1 MSTTQELL
9 APEAKETPS
18 LAIPDGTEYSQWLWM
33 GRNLVTQKN
42 HIDWLIADWVTFGRE
57 RFPEQVELALADV
70 VDDDRH
76 LKRLER
82 TVRAFP
88 PHLRHAGL
96 SFDHHAHVAS
106 LPVQEALPLL
116 REAGERKLSAR
127 GFRLLAM
134 DFKVEHSHILPR
146 EEDAEDD
153 ALLALVR
160 SWNRAPVAVR
170 TDFAEMMR
178 ESGYGLIEFEAGRSE

>member
-1 MSTTQELL
+1 MSTTKELL

-18 LAIPDGTEYSQWLWM
+18 LAIPEGTEYSQWLWM

-42 HIDWLIADWVTFGRE
+42 HIDWLIADWVVFGRE
-57 RFPEQVELALADV
+57 KFPEQVELALADV

-116 REAGERKLSAR
+116 REAGEMRTSLRRFALIAR
-127 GFRLLAM
+127 DYKEDHG
-134 DFKVEHSHILPR
+134 HILRR
-146 EEDAEDD
+146 EEDVEDD
-153 ALLALVR
+153 QLMLLIRA
-160 SWNRAPVAVR
+160 WNCARKVVR
-170 TDFAEMMR
+170 T
-178 ESGYGLIEFEAGRSE
+178 EFLDILSEINLGPIDL